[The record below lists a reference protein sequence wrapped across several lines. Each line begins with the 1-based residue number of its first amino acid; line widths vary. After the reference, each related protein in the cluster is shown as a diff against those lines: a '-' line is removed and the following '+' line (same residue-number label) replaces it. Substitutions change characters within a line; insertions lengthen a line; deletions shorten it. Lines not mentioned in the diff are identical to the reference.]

1 MGKVIGDIQDIM
13 VNKLDIPREIVKN
26 SYKIIIDGDEF
37 ITVENHKGILKF
49 QDNELILRVEGGNIV
64 ITGHKF
70 TIVYISGKTIKVTG
84 VLKGVNHEQA

>member
-1 MGKVIGDIQDIM
+1 MGKVIGGIQGIM
-13 VNKLDIPREIVKN
+13 INKLDIPREIVKN

-49 QDNELILRVEGGNIV
+49 QSNELILKVEDGNLV
-64 ITGHKF
+64 ITGNRF
-70 TIVYISGKTIKVTG
+70 TIVYISGRTIKVMG